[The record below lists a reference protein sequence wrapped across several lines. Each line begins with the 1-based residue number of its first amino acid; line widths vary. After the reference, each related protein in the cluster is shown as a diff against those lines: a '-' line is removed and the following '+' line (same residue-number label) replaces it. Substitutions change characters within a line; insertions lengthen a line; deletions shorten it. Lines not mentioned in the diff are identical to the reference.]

1 MRAALLQELYLHYF
15 YECCAMKE
23 ESRQPSLS
31 DKRYQILDLLHRELL
46 PETQSGNVEMELWI
60 ADPTPVEI
68 ERVMY
73 L

>member
-1 MRAALLQELYLHYF
+1 
-15 YECCAMKE
+15 MKE